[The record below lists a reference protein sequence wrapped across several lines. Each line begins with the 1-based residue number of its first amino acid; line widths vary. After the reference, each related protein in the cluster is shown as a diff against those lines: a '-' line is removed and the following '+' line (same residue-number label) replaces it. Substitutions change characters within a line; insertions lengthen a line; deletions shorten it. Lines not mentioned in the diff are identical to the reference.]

1 MTVETLFATKLY
13 RARPKAAGLLDDLA
27 HSMRV
32 TARDDA
38 AGRAWSAEK
47 GYPGYT
53 SYASLNDLPWRA
65 PAFGELQTHLDEHAA
80 LFARELDFDLGGKKL
95 SLDSL
100 WINILKP
107 GGVHTGHIHPHSVIS
122 GTFYVEVPE
131 GAGGLK
137 LEDPRLPLMMAAP
150 PRKQRA
156 GADNRTFHYIRPRA
170 GDLLMWESW
179 LRHEVERSGAKA
191 DRLSISFNYRWG

>member
-80 LFARELDFDLGGKKL
+80 L
-95 SLDSL
+95 
-100 WINILKP
+100 
-107 GGVHTGHIHPHSVIS
+107 
-122 GTFYVEVPE
+122 
-131 GAGGLK
+131 
-137 LEDPRLPLMMAAP
+137 P
-150 PRKQRA
+150 PRSR
-156 GADNRTFHYIRPRA
+156 GRGR
-170 GDLLMWESW
+170 GCLLSPMKKS
-179 LRHEVERSGAKA
+179 RR
-191 DRLSISFNYRWG
+191 R